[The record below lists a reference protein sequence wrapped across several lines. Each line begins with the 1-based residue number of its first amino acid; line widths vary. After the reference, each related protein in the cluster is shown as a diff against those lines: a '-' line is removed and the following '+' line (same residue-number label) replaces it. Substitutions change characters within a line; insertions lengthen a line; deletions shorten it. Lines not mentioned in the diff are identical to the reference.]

1 MTRSIHRFMRAAW
14 GKRFGEW
21 HDVEGVVVWS
31 EGGGGGRA
39 VDLMVCFFFFI
50 LSGVSVGVLLFDL
63 LSVFVEL
70 YMH

>member
-21 HDVEGVVVWS
+21 HDV
-31 EGGGGGRA
+31 GGEWLCGAKGESGRFG
-39 VDLMVCFFFFI
+39 LMVCFFFFF

-63 LSVFVEL
+63 CLFLLSCT
-70 YMH
+70 

>member
-21 HDVEGVVVWS
+21 HDV
-31 EGGGGGRA
+31 GGEWLCGAKGESGRFG
-39 VDLMVCFFFFI
+39 LMVCFFFFFSFGRFRGCFI
-50 LSGVSVGVLLFDL
+50 IRS

-70 YMH
+70 YMN